1 VPAYVIKRLLL
12 AVPTL
17 LGLTLVTFLLLNAI
31 PGDPALGLVG
41 ERATPEAVAAAR
53 RALGQDRPLPAR
65 FLGYLSL
72 LAKGDLGRSYYTRR
86 EVGKDIREKLPNTI
100 RLALAA
106 MLVAVSVGIF
116 LGVMSAVT
124 RGGWLE
130 KLFSGL
136 ALAGISLPVF
146 WVGLVLMLVFAF
158 WLPWFPPSG
167 TGGGRLIYLALP
179 AATLGLNSA
188 AYIARVTRMSL
199 VEALGAQY
207 VMTARAKGL
216 SPLVVVGKHALRNA
230 LIPVVTLIAIDFGSY
245 LNGSVLT
252 ETIFG
257 WDGIG
262 RYALDGIMKRDYPV
276 ILGTVLVGSAVFIL
290 FNTLADVAYAVID
303 PRIRHSR
310 NGQG

>member
-1 VPAYVIKRLLL
+1 MTLFVIKRLLF

-17 LGLTLVTFLLLNAI
+17 LGIALVTFLLLNAV

-41 ERATPEAVAAAR
+41 ERADPQTIAAIR
-53 RALGQDRPLPAR
+53 KELGQDRPLPSR
-65 FLGYLSL
+65 FVGYLSL
-72 LAKGDLGRSYYTRR
+72 LAHGNLGRSYYTRR
-86 EVGKDIREKLPNTI
+86 EVSKDILQKFPNTLK
-100 RLALAA
+100 LALAA
-106 MLVAVSVGIF
+106 MLLATTLGML
-116 LGVMSAVT
+116 LGVMSAVS
-124 RGGWLE
+124 RGGIME
-130 KLFSGL
+130 KVFSGL

-146 WVGLVLMLVFAF
+146 WVGLVLMLLFAF
-158 WLPWFPPSG
+158 WLPLLPPSG
-167 TGGGRLIYLALP
+167 MGDGALIYLALP

-188 AYIARVTRMSL
+188 AYIARITRMSI

-230 LIPVVTLIAIDFGSY
+230 LIPVITLIAIDFGSY

-257 WDGIG
+257 WDGLG

-276 ILGTVLVGSAVFIL
+276 ILGTVLVGSAFFVF
-290 FNTLADVAYAVID
+290 FNMIADVAYAYID
-303 PRIRHSR
+303 PRIRYGKR
-310 NGQG
+310 